1 MEKNFVKESKMTVSY
16 KMYKIKDFVRRTEN
30 GEINIQKSL
39 NAVAE
44 LAVASELHK
53 DVNVL
58 IDLRDTETTLNFRDL
73 LKVAL
78 EFAWYKNCFQN
89 KIAVVIPNDSER
101 IERGEFLKTHM
112 TVKGFLFD
120 YFTDFEKAI
129 EWLSEIEP
137 LYKKRE

>member
-1 MEKNFVKESKMTVSY
+1 MTVSY
-16 KMYKIKDFVRRTEN
+16 NIYKIKDFIRRTEK

-44 LAVASELHK
+44 LAIASEFYK
-53 DVNVL
+53 DVNILV
-58 IDLRDTETTLNFRDL
+58 DLRETETTLDFGDL

-78 EFAWYKNCFQN
+78 EFAYYKDCFRN
-89 KIAVVIPNDSER
+89 KIAAVIPKDPER
-101 IERGEFLKTHM
+101 IKRGKIFKTGM
-112 TVKGFLFD
+112 KAKGFLFD

-137 LYKKRE
+137 LPH

>member
-1 MEKNFVKESKMTVSY
+1 MTVSY

-44 LAVASELHK
+44 LAVASKLHK
-53 DVNVL
+53 DINIL
-58 IDLRDTETTLNFRDL
+58 IDLRDTETILNFRDL
-73 LKVAL
+73 LTVAL
-78 EFAWYKNCFQN
+78 EFAWYKDCFQN
-89 KIAVVIPNDSER
+89 KIGVVIPNDPER
-101 IERGEFLKTHM
+101 IERGEFLKTNM

-137 LYKKRE
+137 LYDRGRDKLV